1 MHKKEEEVVAQ
12 HGTRKAYLQETGR
25 RLEISKAVVPTILAN
40 LLKRLP
46 NLPQLAYNQKPR
58 PRVRGGSGGTGIR
71 AGFRIL
77 WPKGRVGSTPTFRTK
92 ISAGDFAL
100 SERSES
106 KGHLPPGW
114 CCYLLLCADR
124 SYYCGITS
132 NLGQRLWDHACG
144 RGSGYTKGIK
154 PVALLWY
161 ECHEDRSSA
170 ARRERQLK
178 KWSHA
183 KKKALVEGRLRFKS
197 ANTRLWLSLD

>member
-1 MHKKEEEVVAQ
+1 MAARPCGFDSHLPHQ
-12 HGTRKAYLQETGR
+12 NLRRK
-25 RLEISKAVVPTILAN
+25 
-40 LLKRLP
+40 
-46 NLPQLAYNQKPR
+46 
-58 PRVRGGSGGTGIR
+58 
-71 AGFRIL
+71 FC
-77 WPKGRVGSTPTFRTK
+77 
-92 ISAGDFAL
+92 L

-106 KGHLPPGW
+106 KGLLPPGW
-114 CCYLLLCADR
+114 CCYFLLCTDR

-132 NLGQRLWDHACG
+132 NLGQRLRDHASG

-197 ANTRLWLSLD
+197 ENTCLWLSLD